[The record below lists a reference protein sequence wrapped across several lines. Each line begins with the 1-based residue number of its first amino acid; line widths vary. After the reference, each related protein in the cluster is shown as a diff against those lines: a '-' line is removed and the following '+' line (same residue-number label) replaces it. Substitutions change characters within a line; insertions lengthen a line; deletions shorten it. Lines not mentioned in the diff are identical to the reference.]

1 MQEVDSHYSSLNR
14 TPYLSVL
21 SVSLPLS
28 VATAASPLTNTVA
41 FCLLTVE
48 TAECMTECAAP
59 LLLTGRQSSD
69 SLLSD
74 ESAAAAKPVV
84 SLGGEADSFSS
95 SEPALRQTYELSNE
109 TSVSTGSSE
118 FSDLEAYAEKQP
130 SFTPDLEPQHEEEDE
145 EEATA
150 TTERSVSFEET
161 PDDPEGSLDKRSS
174 SFENIYQQTTLVA
187 EAPPTV
193 EHIEVGDR
201 FDTKHVPD
209 HLGQMVGKLCSF
221 ENLYRETV
229 KEAKSVEEKD
239 VDEKEDEQKYI
250 DLPEKGAHEDQKEF
264 ERVDSLP
271 EAEQMDVVEEEEA
284 ASSSSAHSMV
294 KKAASLDLDIKVKW
308 HPVLPPPKLVTTQFF
323 SQSSPPIDVTYESG
337 LDLVGQE
344 QQLSGTLESGHDNLE
359 RSQSYDIQEEQ
370 RSGSRSRHYSSP
382 EDMLHALGDDEAQ
395 EDKGTLSSE
404 SFVHFFLRYCLW

>member
-1 MQEVDSHYSSLNR
+1 
-14 TPYLSVL
+14 
-21 SVSLPLS
+21 
-28 VATAASPLTNTVA
+28 
-41 FCLLTVE
+41 
-48 TAECMTECAAP
+48 MTECAAP
-59 LLLTGRQSSD
+59 LLLTGHHSSD

-74 ESAAAAKPVV
+74 DAVAAAKSVM
-84 SLGGEADSFSS
+84 SLPGEADSLSS
-95 SEPALRQTYELSNE
+95 SEPALLQTFELSNE

-118 FSDLEAYAEKQP
+118 FSDLEAYTEKQP

-150 TTERSVSFEET
+150 TMERSISLEET
-161 PDDPEGSLDKRSS
+161 PDDAGGSMDKRSS

-187 EAPPTV
+187 EAPPSV
-193 EHIEVGDR
+193 ELIEVGDR

-209 HLGQMVGKLCSF
+209 HLGQMAGKLCSF

-264 ERVDSLP
+264 ERVDSQP
-271 EAEQMDVVEEEEA
+271 QVEQMDIVEEEA
-284 ASSSSAHSMV
+284 VSISSSAHTMV

-344 QQLSGTLESGHDNLE
+344 QQLNGTLESGHDNLE

-370 RSGSRSRHYSSP
+370 HSGSRSRHYSSP

-404 SFVHFFLRYCLW
+404 TFVHFFLRYCLW